1 MASPMFRL
9 GTYPYTFARVSAM
22 KGALLK
28 KEDYD
33 RLLKMSTPEIV
44 RFLQDTTYRREIDE
58 FAARHEGLELVEIA
72 LRQNLGRTLAKLQ
85 RISTGDLRKLLDA
98 YLARRDIENIKIVL
112 RAKFTGDET
121 AERLIVPAGNLSK
134 SYFQSLLKK
143 DSVEDAARLVS
154 ITDLS
159 PGIEHYQR
167 TGSLFEIENL
177 LDRHYYTSLLDL
189 TRRVPRQGI
198 VFGEFLRAEL
208 DVHNVMVILRL
219 TKEGF
224 SIDRIERYIF
234 ADGQRLRRGTLKKLL
249 SSQDIEEILDH
260 LKGIGFSDMAAPA
273 IEAYKRQERLLDVE
287 VALGHYLLHRAA
299 LLWHQHPLSID
310 TILGFMIAKEIEVRN
325 LIVLIKAKRLGLP
338 EEFMQS
344 EIIAGK

>member
-1 MASPMFRL
+1 MAASTLRL

-22 KGALLK
+22 KGAIFK

-44 RFLQDTTYRREIDE
+44 RFLQDTTYRKEIDE
-58 FAARHEGLELVEIA
+58 FAAHHEGLELVEIA
-72 LRQNLGRTLAKLQ
+72 LRQNLGRTLTKLQ
-85 RISTGDLRKLLDA
+85 RISTGALRELLDA

-121 AERLIVPAGNLSK
+121 AERFLVPAGNLSRA
-134 SYFQSLLKK
+134 YFQSLLQK

-154 ITDLS
+154 IADLS
-159 PGIEHYQR
+159 PGIEHYQH

-177 LDRHYYTSLLDL
+177 LDRQYYIGLLDL
-189 TRRVPRQGI
+189 TCRVPTQGV
-198 VFGEFLRAEL
+198 VFGEFLKAEL
-208 DVHNVMVILRL
+208 DVHNVMTILRL

-224 SIDRIERYIF
+224 SAEKIGGYLF
-234 ADGQRLRRGTLKKLL
+234 ADGQRLRRSGVKRLL
-249 SSQDIEEILDH
+249 STQDIEDILDR
-260 LKGIGFSDMAAPA
+260 LKSMGFGDMAGPA
-273 IEAYKRQERLLDVE
+273 LEAYKGQGRLADVE
-287 VALGHYLLHRAA
+287 VALGRYLLHRAT

-310 TILGFMIAKEIEVRN
+310 TILGFMLAKEIEVRN
-325 LIVLIKAKRLGLP
+325 LIVLIKAKLLGLP

-344 EIIAGK
+344 EIIAGR